1 MTYIQLSR
9 DHFYRH
15 QDAMLQIC
23 EVKIIHLHDPGSG
36 PRPAKVII
44 NAKLFNVQRRPD
56 AAAAA
61 PAGSI
66 NNFINFQNR
75 ISN

>member
-36 PRPAKVII
+36 PWPAKVII
-44 NAKLFNVQRRPD
+44 DAKLFNVQKR

-61 PAGSI
+61 AAGSI

>member
-44 NAKLFNVQRRPD
+44 NAELFNVQRR
-56 AAAAA
+56 AA
-61 PAGSI
+61 PAAAGSI

>member
-44 NAKLFNVQRRPD
+44 NVKLFNVQRRPD

-61 PAGSI
+61 SGSI
-66 NNFINFQNR
+66 NNFIDFQNR

>member
-1 MTYIQLSR
+1 
-9 DHFYRH
+9 
-15 QDAMLQIC
+15 MLQIC

-44 NAKLFNVQRRPD
+44 NAKLFNVQKR

-61 PAGSI
+61 AGSI

>member
-44 NAKLFNVQRRPD
+44 NAKLFYVQKR

-61 PAGSI
+61 AGSI

>member
-61 PAGSI
+61 AGSI